1 VPPHPKVFALMSV
14 YLPIAELAIDLRVL
28 IALGLV
34 VGFLSGM
41 FGIGGGF
48 ITTPFL
54 IFLGVPPAIAVG
66 TGASQVVASSVSGA
80 IAHWQRGNVDLR
92 MGLLLIAGGVVGAT
106 TGVAFQRLLK
116 AAGQLDLF
124 IALSYVVLLGT
135 VGGLMLVESVRTMR
149 RSPGPVKSSSRRG
162 GQHIWVQR
170 LPIKLRFRTAQL
182 YISAIPP
189 VLIGAS
195 VGWLTAIMG
204 VGGGFMLVPALI
216 YLLRVPTRV
225 VIGTSQFQ
233 VVFITAFA
241 TLLQATLNYSV
252 DLLLAAP
259 LMIAGVFGAQYGV
272 RAGQRLNAEQLRALL
287 ALLVLAVAIRLAFG
301 LVIVPEEL
309 YELDD
314 RP

>member
-1 VPPHPKVFALMSV
+1 MSV
-14 YLPIAELAIDLRVL
+14 YLPIAELAIGLHVL
-28 IALGLV
+28 ILLGLV

-54 IFLGVPPAIAVG
+54 IFLGVPPPIAVG

-80 IAHWQRGNVDLR
+80 IANWQRGNVDLR

-106 TGVAFQRLLK
+106 TGVLFQRWLK
-116 AAGQLDLF
+116 STGQLDFF
-124 IALSYVVLLGT
+124 IAMSYVVLLGS
-135 VGGLMLVESVRTMR
+135 VGGLMLIESVRAMR
-149 RSPGPVKSSSRRG
+149 PQAGVLRTSSRRG
-162 GQHIWVQR
+162 GQHVWVQG
-170 LPIKLRFRTAQL
+170 LPLKVRFRTAKL
-182 YISAIPP
+182 YISAIPI
-189 VLIGAS
+189 VLLGVGI
-195 VGWLTAIMG
+195 GWLTAIMG
-204 VGGGFMLVPALI
+204 VGGGFLLVPALI
-216 YLLRVPTRV
+216 YMLHVPTRV

-233 VVFITAFA
+233 VVFTTAFA
-241 TLLQATLNYSV
+241 TLLQAATNFSV

-272 RAGQRLNAEQLRALL
+272 RAGQYLKAEQLRALL

>member
-1 VPPHPKVFALMSV
+1 MSV
-14 YLPIAELAIDLRVL
+14 YLPIAELAIGLHVL

-106 TGVAFQRLLK
+106 AGILFQRVLK
-116 AAGQLDLF
+116 AAGQLDFF
-124 IALSYVVLLGT
+124 IAMAYVLLLGT
-135 VGGLMLVESVRTMR
+135 VGGLMLVESIRTIR
-149 RSPGPVKSSSRRG
+149 QTAGPVKASSRRG

-170 LPIKLRFRTAQL
+170 LPVKLRFQTAKL
-182 YISAIPP
+182 YMSAIPP
-189 VLIGAS
+189 VLIGAA
-195 VGWLTAIMG
+195 VGLLTAIMG

-241 TLLQATLNYSV
+241 TLLQATTNYSV

-272 RAGQRLNAEQLRALL
+272 RASQRLKAEQLRALL
-287 ALLVLAVAIRLAFG
+287 AILVLAVAIRLAFG
-301 LVIVPEEL
+301 LVIVPDEL

>member
-1 VPPHPKVFALMSV
+1 MSV

-28 IALGLV
+28 ITLGLV

-80 IAHWQRGNVDLR
+80 IANWQRGNVDLR

-106 TGVAFQRLLK
+106 TGIAIQRLLK
-116 AAGQLDLF
+116 AAGQLDFF
-124 IALSYVVLLGT
+124 IAMSYVVLLGT
-135 VGGLMLVESVRTMR
+135 VGGLMLVESVRALR
-149 RSPGPVKSSSRRG
+149 RAPGPTKTTSRRG

-170 LPIKLRFRTAQL
+170 LPLKMRFQTAKL
-182 YISAIPP
+182 YMSAIPP
-189 VLIGAS
+189 VMIGAA

-233 VVFITAFA
+233 VVFVTAFA
-241 TLLQATLNYSV
+241 TLLQATTNFSV

-272 RAGQRLNAEQLRALL
+272 RAAQRLKAEQLRALL
-287 ALLVLAVAIRLAFG
+287 ALLVLLVAIRLAFN
-301 LVIVPEEL
+301 LVIVPDEL

>member
-1 VPPHPKVFALMSV
+1 MSV

-48 ITTPFL
+48 ITTPIL

-80 IAHWQRGNVDLR
+80 IANWQRGNVDLR
-92 MGLLLIAGGVVGAT
+92 MGLLLIAGGVIGAT
-106 TGVAFQRLLK
+106 TGVAIQRLLK
-116 AAGQLDLF
+116 AAGQLDFF
-124 IALSYVVLLGT
+124 IAMSYVILLGT
-135 VGGLMLVESVRTMR
+135 VGGLMLVESVRALR
-149 RSPGPVKSSSRRG
+149 RAPGPMKTTSRRG

-170 LPIKLRFRTAQL
+170 LPLKMRFQTAKL
-182 YISAIPP
+182 YMSAIPP
-189 VLIGAS
+189 VVIGAM

-233 VVFITAFA
+233 VVFVTAFA
-241 TLLQATLNYSV
+241 TLLQATTNFSV

-272 RAGQRLNAEQLRALL
+272 RAAQRLKAEQLRALL
-287 ALLVLAVAIRLAFG
+287 ALLVLLVAIRLAFS
-301 LVIVPEEL
+301 LVIVPDEL